1 MNIEQK
7 CQMYEDTLK
16 AIVREFNSRREPD
29 EPELGIAGVYLAVVE
44 ALCELDNLRQLPEL

>member
-16 AIVREFNSRREPD
+16 AIAREFNSRRGSD

-44 ALCELDNLRQLPEL
+44 ALCELDNLRQLPEI